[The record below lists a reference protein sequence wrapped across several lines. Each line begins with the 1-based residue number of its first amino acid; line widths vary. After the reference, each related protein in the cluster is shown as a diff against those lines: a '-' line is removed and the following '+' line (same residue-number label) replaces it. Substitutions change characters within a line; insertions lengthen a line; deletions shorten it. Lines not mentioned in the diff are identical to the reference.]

1 MRARAVWAAVQSCAF
16 VIAFA
21 AFWQEP
27 TQSAVVPPAKAG
39 YVFIAPNIFV
49 NDATVKPKTT
59 FPLIDGISGTLVN
72 YARNPMLEQKPLTLF
87 VFSIWNAA
95 SGRDHDFLIP
105 RNIWRICKSR
115 WQSGPDS
122 NVSGDFLHKG
132 WRFSKVLKMKSD
144 EWIGCL
150 NQGRPTLWIKSRFQ
164 NFLKVFFVNNEQKP
178 SSFCPDLSFS
188 GCLSCSMGLKFGL
201 TRAGCADRRLRICGL
216 RMPATLGWG
225 DLSITTISLSA
236 GSGPRTAQ
244 HRRVSSAHPL
254 VRRTHKAR
262 RSPRH
267 AARRRMSWSSSVP
280 TARWTPGVDRAG
292 SGHSGAPCRSLRR
305 SRR

>member
-188 GCLSCSMGLKFGL
+188 GCLSCLGRNIGCVSGLPSSRYRRLHVSGLFGGSIEKADSEGRQNAIEKNKQPIGNIVVVVFLVSFFCAIGAARTGGKLAAWIVGAFSFGWLALIVYFGL
-201 TRAGCADRRLRICGL
+201 L
-216 RMPATLGWG
+216 
-225 DLSITTISLSA
+225 
-236 GSGPRTAQ
+236 
-244 HRRVSSAHPL
+244 
-254 VRRTHKAR
+254 
-262 RSPRH
+262 
-267 AARRRMSWSSSVP
+267 
-280 TARWTPGVDRAG
+280 
-292 SGHSGAPCRSLRR
+292 
-305 SRR
+305 